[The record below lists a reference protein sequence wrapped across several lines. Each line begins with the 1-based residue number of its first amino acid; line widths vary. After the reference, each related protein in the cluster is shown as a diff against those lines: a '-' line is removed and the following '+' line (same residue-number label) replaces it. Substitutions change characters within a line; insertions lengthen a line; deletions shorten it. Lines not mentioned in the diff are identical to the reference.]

1 MGGIY
6 IMIISDALA
15 FFLFLGL
22 AFTWGYMI
30 GRWGLGEI
38 YKSLKE
44 DFSFK
49 PKPNQD
55 EEDLY

>member
-1 MGGIY
+1 
-6 IMIISDALA
+6 MIISDTLA